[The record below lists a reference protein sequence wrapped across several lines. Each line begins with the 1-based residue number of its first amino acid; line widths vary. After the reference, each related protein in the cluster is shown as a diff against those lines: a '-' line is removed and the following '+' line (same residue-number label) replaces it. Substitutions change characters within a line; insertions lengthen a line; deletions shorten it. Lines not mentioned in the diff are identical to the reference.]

1 MEEMSEKRKSDIMH
15 RIESTE
21 RKVEETISKQRD
33 DLELRKELENL
44 KRKDREETVKRINK
58 I

>member
-21 RKVEETISKQRD
+21 RKVEETISK
-33 DLELRKELENL
+33 
-44 KRKDREETVKRINK
+44 
-58 I
+58 